1 MKQILIYFLF
11 LFTINKTS
19 CQEILDGFTVARN
32 GTLVQAQQLLKQ
44 NPNGF
49 NIINAEGFSPLIIA
63 CYRGNVEVAK
73 FLIELGCNINQK
85 SNMGTPLMA
94 AVVKG
99 NAEIIQYLI
108 LKNADVNISD
118 VNGTTALIYAVQF
131 NNIDVVKILIK
142 QNADKNHKDNQGKTA
157 FEYAVFA
164 GNEDIINVLK

>member
-1 MKQILIYFLF
+1 MKQVLFYFLF
-11 LFTINKTS
+11 LFTINTAR
-19 CQEILDGFTVARN
+19 CQVNLDVFNVARN
-32 GTLVQAQQLLKQ
+32 GTLEQAKQLVKLD
-44 NPNGF
+44 PAAF
-49 NIINAEGFSPLIIA
+49 NVINEEGFSPLLLA

-99 NAEIIQYLI
+99 NNQLIQYLV
-108 LKNADVNISD
+108 LKNADLDISD
-118 VNGTTALIYAVQF
+118 SNGTTALIYAVQF
-131 NNIDVVKILIK
+131 NNIQAIKILLK
-142 QNADKNHKDNQGKTA
+142 HNADKTHKDKQGKTA